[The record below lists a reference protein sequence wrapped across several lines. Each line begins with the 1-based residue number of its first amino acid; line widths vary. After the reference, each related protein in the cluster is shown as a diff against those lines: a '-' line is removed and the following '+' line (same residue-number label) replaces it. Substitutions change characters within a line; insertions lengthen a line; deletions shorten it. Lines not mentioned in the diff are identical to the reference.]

1 MNGWNMGKC
10 VKSVAFDLT
19 YCLFYSLSVV
29 LIKGLPED
37 GAEVSK
43 RVQWYL

>member
-1 MNGWNMGKC
+1 MGKC
-10 VKSVAFDLT
+10 VKFVVFDLI
-19 YCLFYSLSVV
+19 YCLFRSMSVV

-43 RVQWYL
+43 RVLWYL